1 MPVPPDE
8 GPPARPPPLS
18 SPSSPS
24 STPPSAPRPR
34 APEMPA
40 APEGPEG
47 PEGPEARAF
56 AFGSEGDLS
65 VRVLQARNRLAEHR
79 RTMEGAMDRS
89 SRHDQLL
96 DLSSDPPRGARL
108 ERRPSILRYARRTT
122 PAEEDE
128 MRRDRSPAGESTE
141 TAPLRLALIA
151 GQAAVQAA
159 TEDGRWQLHIVS
171 PTRRPSPAGD
181 PTLVASAPPTASSSA
196 LSPLSR
202 PAALD
207 GLNTLRSLR
216 HLDPA
221 ISSFSAGQ
229 LPSSSPGARGEILS
243 VADRERNSARLRDL
257 QELLNIAQEAL
268 SAVQA
273 FADRCVPRR
282 DRIN

>member
-40 APEGPEG
+40 APEGPEV
-47 PEGPEARAF
+47 RAF

-79 RTMEGAMDRS
+79 RTMEGTMDRS

-141 TAPLRLALIA
+141 TAPLRLTLIA

-181 PTLVASAPPTASSSA
+181 PTPVASAPPTASSSA
-196 LSPLSR
+196 LSSLSR

-221 ISSFSAGQ
+221 ISSLSAGQ

-243 VADRERNSARLRDL
+243 VADRERSSARLRDL

-273 FADRCVPRR
+273 FADRYVPRR